1 MSTKWQPSKFRT
13 HAQVLT
19 QAARHR
25 GIEQH
30 GQDNIFYL
38 KHDQNILPRPGFEI
52 ILSSRST
59 AKKPS

>member
-1 MSTKWQPSKFRT
+1 M
-13 HAQVLT
+13 LT

-38 KHDQNILPRPGFEI
+38 ELDQITLPRPGFES
-52 ILSSRST
+52 ILPSRST
-59 AKKPS
+59 AKKPP

>member
-1 MSTKWQPSKFRT
+1 M
-13 HAQVLT
+13 LT

-38 KHDQNILPRPGFEI
+38 EHDQNILLRPGFEI